1 MWHNNTRM
9 YEQVLLTTDG
19 SEAAEG
25 ATAHALAIAKQF
37 DAELH
42 VVSVIDTESIS
53 RPFEADQVDWL
64 GTSSLDEIGD
74 LRDAA
79 QDSIQRIMDQGEA
92 AGIDVVQTI
101 GRGNPSRA
109 ISDYAMTNDIDLIV
123 MGSRGHGT
131 IRRLMV
137 GSVTEQVT
145 RIVSIPVLIT
155 DEQPPIQPPPDSP
168 AQETDPDHPDSAQ
181 K

>member
-1 MWHNNTRM
+1 M
-9 YEQVLLTTDG
+9 Q
-19 SEAAEG
+19 A
-25 ATAHALAIAKQF
+25 
-37 DAELH
+37 
-42 VVSVIDTESIS
+42 
-53 RPFEADQVDWL
+53 
-64 GTSSLDEIGD
+64 
-74 LRDAA
+74 
-79 QDSIQRIMDQGEA
+79 
-92 AGIDVVQTI
+92 I

-131 IRRLMV
+131 IQRLMV

-155 DEQPPIQPPPDSP
+155 DEQPPIQPLPDSP